1 MKREKEA
8 SFWYD
13 VIKIDKNENVAS
25 HWREPVEVDGEKYQ
39 RLALKYTEC
48 DSQACLGMQKQ
59 KVGTTNS
66 DWPLLIE
73 SGAHFAQQLSHST
86 QN

>member
-1 MKREKEA
+1 MKCEKEV

-13 VIKIDKNENVAS
+13 VIKINKNANYIYFLHEHTSTDVAS

-59 KVGTTNS
+59 KVGTGNS
-66 DWPLLIE
+66 DWP
-73 SGAHFAQQLSHST
+73 
-86 QN
+86 